1 MEPVKQLLNFFRPK
15 KKHKKNILL
24 VDDNKICLKA
34 NSYVV
39 ESYNS
44 DLNIVTADTGQKA
57 LDIIRNQEFEF
68 IILDLGMS
76 DINGIEILKMMN
88 LKKDDVK
95 KVIVLTV
102 YDSDYFKIACKHL
115 NAHSFIEK
123 PLNLEKLLS
132 VFS

>member
-15 KKHKKNILL
+15 KTHKKNILL

-57 LDIIRNQEFEF
+57 LDIIRNHEFEF

>member
-102 YDSDYFKIACKHL
+102 YDSDYFKIA
-115 NAHSFIEK
+115 
-123 PLNLEKLLS
+123 
-132 VFS
+132 

>member
-1 MEPVKQLLNFFRPK
+1 MKLVNYFLNFLGK
-15 KKHKKNILL
+15 NKKNRKKILL

-34 NSYVV
+34 NSLVV
-39 ESYNS
+39 ESFNK
-44 DLNIVTADTGQKA
+44 DLNIVTADTGKKA
-57 LDIIRNQEFEF
+57 LDIINSQNFEF
-68 IILDLGMS
+68 ILLDLGMS

-102 YDSDYFKIACKHL
+102 YDSEYFKVACNHL

-123 PLNLEKLLS
+123 PLNLDKLLNA
-132 VFS
+132 FG

>member
-15 KKHKKNILL
+15 KTQKKNILL